1 MFIFYSKFKH
11 PTVRQIILNKKN
23 NKIKQALWWER
34 LLRRNNI
41 LSFYYKFKT
50 FNMRNKHGKE
60 GKIGKRNKKKL
71 LEVNTCD
78 KYARINSYKAW
89 VFIFFNIYIQLD
101 GLVIILVGWFCS
113 FYNMNLLSNFM
124 FRWGSGR
131 KIFPSTPWLRQLLL
145 CYYYY

>member
-1 MFIFYSKFKH
+1 MKKINMYFFFLVKSSLVFIFYSKFKH

-78 KYARINSYKAW
+78 KYARINSYKA
-89 VFIFFNIYIQLD
+89 
-101 GLVIILVGWFCS
+101 
-113 FYNMNLLSNFM
+113 
-124 FRWGSGR
+124 
-131 KIFPSTPWLRQLLL
+131 
-145 CYYYY
+145 